1 LCSAHRVIR
10 RVGRDVTA
18 LSLLGGEYTRGATA
32 IEYKRI
38 ELELVQVLWRDSE
51 SPDEKVSR
59 HIVCLS
65 TQGRTLELLEL
76 IVYVYLRKAALRALP
91 VLLVLQRA

>member
-1 LCSAHRVIR
+1 MNATSIMTNSTSS
-10 RVGRDVTA
+10 TA

-65 TQGRTLELLEL
+65 TQGRTLP
-76 IVYVYLRKAALRALP
+76 R
-91 VLLVLQRA
+91 